1 MTLVAFPPLEPIAG
15 ESGRELKLGRYPNKS
30 YDERNGASSTVR
42 GFGSLASGQELTI
55 SFGVVTDDQVSDVW
69 LAWDE
74 ARGDYKALQLPDLFF
89 FGIDPNLLAKIPSTI
104 QWHFSPEM
112 PRFSAA
118 GPGYSKLNPIT
129 FIGELATQRVASI
142 IVTPVEPIP
151 AWFTTWLSQ
160 TPHGIPT
167 GTLAS
172 LSERELFN
180 MYGSRL
186 FEETAPEL
194 TSEFLQH

>member
-1 MTLVAFPPLEPIAG
+1 MTLVPFPPLEPIAG
-15 ESGRELKLGRYPNKS
+15 ESGRELKIGRYPNKR
-30 YDERNGASSTVR
+30 YNERNSASSTVR
-42 GFGSLASGQELTI
+42 GFGSLAAEQELTI
-55 SFGVVTDDQVSDVW
+55 SFGVITDDQVSEVW
-69 LAWDE
+69 LAWDA
-74 ARGDYKALQLPDLFF
+74 ARGEYKALELPDLFF
-89 FGIDPNLLAKIPSTI
+89 FGIDNTLLAKLPSTI
-104 QWHFSPEM
+104 EWHFSPEM
-112 PRFSAA
+112 PRFNAA
-118 GPGYSKLNPIT
+118 GPGYSKLSPIT
-129 FIGELATQRVASI
+129 FVGQLASQRVATVVVPI
-142 IVTPVEPIP
+142 EPVP

-167 GTLAS
+167 GTLAT